1 MPREHKLHDSISITV
16 QITIIYFHDFFAGVV
31 RERAT
36 WCYPVF
42 HIFDSLGTA
51 ILKIRG
57 PMFHFGTCGENV
69 PFDVISL
76 ENDSQIATIT
86 KLWGNFLFKD

>member
-1 MPREHKLHDSISITV
+1 MNFSGI
-16 QITIIYFHDFFAGVV
+16 V

-42 HIFDSLGTA
+42 HIFDSLGSA
-51 ILKIRG
+51 ILKVRG

-69 PFDVISL
+69 PFDVISID
-76 ENDSQIATIT
+76 NGNQVVNTNTISGSPLLIFFYR
-86 KLWGNFLFKD
+86 KFHLFYLFI